1 MKRSYLKLLIDI
13 VMAVAVI
20 MLMEPRATG
29 LPLHERGG
37 LLICVAFLVHALLNW
52 KWIACMTGKFFTT
65 LPMKSR
71 VNYCLDALL
80 VMGFFLVV
88 LSGMAIA
95 KTMDFA
101 WLSLPGDMR
110 FWRMLHGSSALLT
123 LIAVGVHVG
132 LHWKWVTCQLKSSN
146 KEVAHA

>member
-20 MLMEPRATG
+20 MLMEPHVTG
-29 LPLHERGG
+29 LRAHELGG
-37 LLICVAFLVHALLNW
+37 LLIFVVFLVHALLNW
-52 KWIACMTGKFFTT
+52 KWIACMTGQFFTK

-80 VMGFFLVV
+80 AMGFFLIA

-95 KTMDFA
+95 KTIDFT
-101 WLSLPGDMR
+101 WLPLPGNMM
-110 FWRMLHGSSALLT
+110 FWRMLHGSAALLT
-123 LIAVGVHVG
+123 FTAAGIHVG
-132 LHWKWVTCQLKSSN
+132 LHWKWVLCHCKKRNQ
-146 KEVAHA
+146 EVVHA